1 MGVPFARK
9 NFFGFGL
16 FRYLIIGDRF
26 LFIGLAIFLCF
37 FKSFSFVTFQFPFEI
52 VALNF
57 SLIKTEFGA
66 RLLDSNLIFCGEIFD

>member
-26 LFIGLAIFLCF
+26 LF
-37 FKSFSFVTFQFPFEI
+37 PFEI

-57 SLIKTEFGA
+57 SLIKTVFGA